1 MTDRERPGDDFEASE
16 PISNA
21 NARMGD
27 ERCPNCLT
35 TWETL
40 RREGRAGC
48 AACYEAFRA
57 SLGGVMTRVQRGES
71 HLGKTPRAA
80 QKRARRGENLL
91 KRRENHLGLLQ
102 NRLQVAIA
110 GEKFEEAALLQAKI
124 RSLDSPGE

>member
-1 MTDRERPGDDFEASE
+1 MSDREKPGDDFEASE
-16 PISNA
+16 PISKA
-21 NARMGD
+21 NVPLGD

-57 SLGGVMTRVQRGES
+57 SLGGVMTRVQRGDF

-80 QKRARRGENLL
+80 QKRARRGENLV
-91 KRRENHLGLLQ
+91 KRRENQLGLLQ
-102 NRLQVAIA
+102 NRLKAAIA
-110 GEKFEEAALLQAKI
+110 SEKFEEAAALQAKI
-124 RSLDSPGE
+124 RELS

>member
-1 MTDRERPGDDFEASE
+1 MADREKPGDDFEASE
-16 PISNA
+16 PISKA
-21 NARMGD
+21 NGRLGD

-48 AACYEAFRA
+48 AACYDAFRD
-57 SLGGVMTRVQRGES
+57 SLGALMTRVQRGDS

-91 KRRENHLGLLQ
+91 KRRENQLVLLQ

-110 GEKFEEAALLQAKI
+110 GEKFEEAVALRAKI
-124 RSLDSPGE
+124 EELSP